1 MRVGNALRAEDTFEF
16 FKEVLGDPDGAKSPK
31 RILLCSGKI
40 YYDLLR
46 QRQHKKASHIEIIRL
61 EQLYPFP
68 AEQLAKSIKSYKNS
82 VAWCWVQEE
91 PENMGGWRFLQPL
104 LESVIGKSVSYIGR
118 EPASSPAT
126 GFPAIYKEEQA
137 AIVEKAMHET

>member
-1 MRVGNALRAEDTFEF
+1 MAVSGLNELTSGF
-16 FKEVLGDPDGAKSPK
+16 FKEVLEDPDGAKSPK

-40 YYDLLR
+40 YYDLFR
-46 QRQHKKASHIEIIRL
+46 QRQNTKASHIEIIRL

-68 AEQLAKSIKSYKNS
+68 EEQLTKAVKNHRKS
-82 VAWCWVQEE
+82 AEWCWVQEE
-91 PENMGGWRFLQPL
+91 PENMGAWRFLQPL

-126 GFPAIYKEEQA
+126 GFPAIYKKEQTE
-137 AIVEKAMHET
+137 ILEKAVH

>member
-1 MRVGNALRAEDTFEF
+1 MAVSGLDELTSGYFKPVLED
-16 FKEVLGDPDGAKSPK
+16 PAGAKTPK
-31 RILLCSGKI
+31 RILLCTGKI

-46 QRQHKKASHIEIIRL
+46 QRQEAKASHIDIIRL

-68 AEQLAKSIKSYKNS
+68 EEQLAQSIIKYKKS
-82 VAWCWVQEE
+82 ADWCWVQEE

-104 LESVIGKSVSYIGR
+104 LESIIGESVSYIGR
-118 EPASSPAT
+118 EPAASPAT

-137 AIVEKAMHET
+137 AIIDKAIN